1 MQAVVG
7 SSTGQLRCV
16 KWTRGLGQMVFDGLG
31 GCGGW
36 AAYVVYGMWHS
47 DFGTYRRERCAP
59 CAVRTTWCLVIWR
72 DVVATRRRPGRR
84 ICALEWFAGTNNIL
98 IVELQ
103 SVVFACVSGT
113 TSHTAVGTQ
122 Y

>member
-7 SSTGQLRCV
+7 SSTGQVPCV
-16 KWTRGLGQMVFDGLG
+16 KWTRGMGQMVFDGLG

-47 DFGTYRRERCAP
+47 AFGTYRRERPIMCS
-59 CAVRTTWCLVIWR
+59 VRCGPRGVWLSG
-72 DVVATRRRPGRR
+72 ATLLTRWRPGRR
-84 ICALEWFAGTNNIL
+84 ICALAVL
-98 IVELQ
+98 IIYVTVELQ

>member
-1 MQAVVG
+1 MQAEVG
-7 SSTGQLRCV
+7 SSTGQVPCV
-16 KWTRGLGQMVFDGLG
+16 KWTRGWGRWFSMGSAAAVDGRRTSFMA
-31 GCGGW
+31 CGILLSGRI
-36 AAYVVYGMWHS
+36 AAS
-47 DFGTYRRERCAP
+47 DNVL

-98 IVELQ
+98 TVELQ

-113 TSHTAVGTQ
+113 TSHSAVGTQ

>member
-7 SSTGQLRCV
+7 SSTGQVPCV

-31 GCGGW
+31 RAAVDGRHTSFMACGILLSGRI
-36 AAYVVYGMWHS
+36 AAS
-47 DFGTYRRERCAP
+47 DNVL

-72 DVVATRRRPGRR
+72 DIVDTMATGAANLRSG
-84 ICALEWFAGTNNIL
+84 GTNNYTNRGVTKCIGYYVASL
-98 IVELQ
+98 
-103 SVVFACVSGT
+103 T
-113 TSHTAVGTQ
+113 HTAVGTQ

>member
-7 SSTGQLRCV
+7 SSTGQVPCV

-31 GCGGW
+31 SCGGW
-36 AAYVVYGMWHS
+36 AAYVAFMACGILLSGRIAAS
-47 DFGTYRRERCAP
+47 DHVL

-72 DVVATRRRPGRR
+72 DIVDTMATGAANLRSG
-84 ICALEWFAGTNNIL
+84 GTKNIL
-98 IVELQ
+98 TVELQ

>member
-7 SSTGQLRCV
+7 SSTGQVPCV

-47 DFGTYRRERCAP
+47 AFGTYRRERSCAL
-59 CAVRTTWCLVIWR
+59 CGADHVACLVIWR
-72 DVVATRRRPGRR
+72 DIVDTMATGGGAANLRCG
-84 ICALEWFAGTNNIL
+84 GTNNIL
-98 IVELQ
+98 TVELQ

>member
-1 MQAVVG
+1 MQAVMG
-7 SSTGQLRCV
+7 SSSGQVPCV

-47 DFGTYRRERCAP
+47 ATAFGTYRRERS
-59 CAVRTTWCLVIWR
+59 
-72 DVVATRRRPGRR
+72 
-84 ICALEWFAGTNNIL
+84 CALCGADH
-98 IVELQ
+98 V
-103 SVVFACVSGT
+103 VSGYLAR
-113 TSHTAVGTQ
+113 HCCHDGDRGGEFALWR